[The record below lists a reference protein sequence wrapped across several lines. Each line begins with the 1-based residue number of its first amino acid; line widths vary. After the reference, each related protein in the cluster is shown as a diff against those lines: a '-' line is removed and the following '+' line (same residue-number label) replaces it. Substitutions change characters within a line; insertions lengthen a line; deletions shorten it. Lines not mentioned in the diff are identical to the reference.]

1 MQSIGVESHFST
13 FQGVSFVT
21 TTHPVNYVRQES
33 VMNASAAA
41 TQDTTKKGFSDLI
54 ARLRANPRIPLIIA
68 AAAAIAVVFALV
80 LWAKTPDYRV
90 LYSNLSDE
98 DGGAIVTQLTQMN
111 IPYQFSETGGALMV
125 PAEKVHEL
133 RLRLAEQ
140 GLPKGGSVGFELMDK
155 EKFGISQFSEQ
166 VNYQRALEGELA
178 RTIETLGPV
187 KSARVHLAMPK
198 PTLFVREQKAP
209 SASVTLNLQPGRA
222 LDEGQ
227 IQAIVHIVSSSVPGL
242 PPGNVTVVDQAGRL
256 LTHSDSEGRDLNDA
270 QLKFTSE
277 VEARYQQRIEAI
289 LNPIVGQGNVHAQ
302 VTAQLNFD
310 RSEQTDEKYQPNGG
324 PDNSAIRSRQTST
337 NQQNGSPYPGGV
349 PGALSNQPAP
359 ANTAPVTNPPNNN
372 ANGQNANGQNNAA
385 NGSTT
390 STAQQN
396 SGPSSSRHDDTVNYE
411 LDRTIR
417 HTKVNVGDVQRLSV
431 AVVVNYRAD
440 DKGKPVAL
448 NDQQIKQIEDL
459 TREAMGYSQTRGDS
473 INVVNSPF
481 NMTEPAG
488 GDLPFWQQQSFF
500 DQLMTAGRWLL
511 VALVAFILY
520 RKLVRPQLLRKR
532 AQEQAAAD
540 AAAARAAAQEEEQ
553 AYNVQLSKDEVDQE
567 RKSTN
572 RMSAEVMSQRIRDM
586 SENDP
591 RVVALVIREWM
602 SNEL

>member
-1 MQSIGVESHFST
+1 
-13 FQGVSFVT
+13 
-21 TTHPVNYVRQES
+21 
-33 VMNASAAA
+33 MNASAAA
-41 TQDTTKKGFSDLI
+41 TQDTAKKGFNDLL
-54 ARLRANPRIPLIIA
+54 ARLRANPRIPLIVA
-68 AAAAIAVVFALV
+68 AAAAIAVVLALV
-80 LWAKTPDYRV
+80 LWAKAPDYRV
-90 LYSNLSDE
+90 LYNNLSDE

-111 IPYQFSETGGALMV
+111 IPYQFAENGGALMV
-125 PAEKVHEL
+125 PADKVHEL
-133 RLRLAEQ
+133 RLRLAQQ

-166 VNYQRALEGELA
+166 INYQRALEGELA

-187 KSARVHLAMPK
+187 KNARVHLAMPK
-198 PTLFVREQKAP
+198 PTLFVREQKSP

-227 IQAIVHIVSSSVPGL
+227 IQAIQHMVSSSVAGL

-256 LTHSDSEGRDLNDA
+256 LTRSDSEGRDLNDA
-270 QLKFTSE
+270 QLKYASE

-289 LNPIVGQGNVHAQ
+289 LNPILGQGNVHAQ
-302 VTAQLNFD
+302 VTAQINFD
-310 RSEQTDEKYQPNGG
+310 RSEQTDEKYQPNAN
-324 PDNSAIRSRQTST
+324 PNNTAIRSRQTST
-337 NQQNGSPYPGGV
+337 NDQNGSPYPGGV

-359 ANTAPVTNPPNNN
+359 ANTAPVTNPQQQNNNN
-372 ANGQNANGQNNAA
+372 ANGQQNNNNAQNA
-385 NGSTT
+385 GTST
-390 STAQQN
+390 STAQS
-396 SGPSSSRHDDTVNYE
+396 SGPSSSSRNDTVNYE

-417 HTKVNVGDVQRLSV
+417 HTKLNVGDVQRLSV
-431 AVVVNYRAD
+431 AVVVNYRD
-440 DKGKPVAL
+440 DGKGKAVAL

-473 INVVNSPF
+473 VNVVNSQF
-481 NMTEPAG
+481 NTTEPTG

-520 RKLVRPQLLRKR
+520 RKMVRPQLLRKR
-532 AQEQAAAD
+532 EAEKAAAE
-540 AAAARAAAQEEEQ
+540 AAAARAAAREEEA
-553 AYNVQLSKDEVDQE
+553 AYSVQINKDELDQE
-567 RKSTN
+567 RKSNN

>member
-1 MQSIGVESHFST
+1 
-13 FQGVSFVT
+13 
-21 TTHPVNYVRQES
+21 
-33 VMNASAAA
+33 MNASAAA
-41 TQDTTKKGFSDLI
+41 TQDTAKKGFNDLL
-54 ARLRANPRIPLIIA
+54 ARLRANPRIPLIVA
-68 AAAAIAVVFALV
+68 AAAAIAVVLALV
-80 LWAKTPDYRV
+80 LWAKAPDYRV
-90 LYSNLSDE
+90 LYNNLSDE

-111 IPYQFSETGGALMV
+111 IPYQFAENGGALMV
-125 PAEKVHEL
+125 PADKVHEL
-133 RLRLAEQ
+133 RLRLAQQ

-166 VNYQRALEGELA
+166 INYQRALEGELA

-198 PTLFVREQKAP
+198 PTLFVREQKSP

-227 IQAIVHIVSSSVPGL
+227 IQAIQHMVSSSVAGL

-256 LTHSDSEGRDLNDA
+256 LTRSDSEGRDLNDA
-270 QLKFTSE
+270 QLKYASE

-289 LNPIVGQGNVHAQ
+289 LNPILGQGNVHAQ
-302 VTAQLNFD
+302 VTAQINFD
-310 RSEQTDEKYQPNGG
+310 RSEQTDEKYQPNAN
-324 PDNSAIRSRQTST
+324 PNNTAIRSRQTST
-337 NQQNGSPYPGGV
+337 NDQNGSPYPGGV

-359 ANTAPVTNPPNNN
+359 ANTAPVTNPQQQNNNN
-372 ANGQNANGQNNAA
+372 ANGQQNNNNAQNA
-385 NGSTT
+385 GTST
-390 STAQQN
+390 STAQS
-396 SGPSSSRHDDTVNYE
+396 SGPSSSSRNDTVNYE

-417 HTKVNVGDVQRLSV
+417 HTKLNVGDVQRLSV
-431 AVVVNYRAD
+431 AVVVNYRD
-440 DKGKPVAL
+440 DSKGKAVAL

-473 INVVNSPF
+473 VNVVNSQF
-481 NMTEPAG
+481 NTTEPTG

-520 RKLVRPQLLRKR
+520 RKMVRPQLLRKR
-532 AQEQAAAD
+532 EAEKAAAE
-540 AAAARAAAQEEEQ
+540 AAAARAAAREEEA
-553 AYNVQLSKDEVDQE
+553 AYSVQINKDELDQE
-567 RKSTN
+567 RKSNN